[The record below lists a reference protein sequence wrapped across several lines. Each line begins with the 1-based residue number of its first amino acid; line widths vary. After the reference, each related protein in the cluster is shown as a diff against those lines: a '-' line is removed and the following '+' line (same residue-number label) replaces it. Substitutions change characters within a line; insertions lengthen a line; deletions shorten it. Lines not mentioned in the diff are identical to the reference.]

1 MGKGMWKSE
10 GLTQLAVGVGYALA
24 FFALHPLSDAH
35 WHLYAGLRLI
45 CLLLVP
51 YRYWFALFLG
61 EALPNAYV
69 VYPCLAMFGPMW
81 VAVRMVPPIILAMP
95 IVWWCR
101 SRLSIFPTKH
111 SVDIKTLLVCVLLSA
126 TVWTG
131 YSYLAV
137 SVVHV
142 ASGTFTAVP
151 LMAAGYFVGNYLGLL
166 SIVPWALIARH
177 DYKPGHLQ
185 EQLTQLLSSKLIP
198 DALGIL
204 APMILLLCWMSLRA
218 GAQEKQI
225 IEMAMFLP
233 VAWLTLKHGW
243 RAAVLGGTL
252 VIACNALLHPDT
264 PDPVLIETQLF
275 LGVAI
280 TCLFALGA
288 RISAQLLQEEE
299 ERREALELQHVARQ
313 TLHLSERRMRQTSQ
327 QLEFIAGNLHLTHS
341 RVLEHMRRIL
351 PNVESQ
357 GFYKQAVSAQNQVYR
372 LAETLHPIAWRER
385 GLPAALNET
394 IARALDEAGIAYS
407 CHITGR
413 GLSQLEAAVLTAT
426 YRMACEAIVHACS
439 RLSCTRVRL
448 VLRGGLTGGK
458 RWVVL
463 RVEGIV
469 EPDGSNPD
477 DVSEERRRLASK
489 LGASG
494 FDVSEMRSHVRIFDG
509 DLHLRPSK
517 DRTRITALLHDSA
530 KEARRFKSSAPLRL
544 VVK

>member
-1 MGKGMWKSE
+1 
-10 GLTQLAVGVGYALA
+10 
-24 FFALHPLSDAH
+24 
-35 WHLYAGLRLI
+35 
-45 CLLLVP
+45 
-51 YRYWFALFLG
+51 
-61 EALPNAYV
+61 
-69 VYPCLAMFGPMW
+69 
-81 VAVRMVPPIILAMP
+81 
-95 IVWWCR
+95 
-101 SRLSIFPTKH
+101 
-111 SVDIKTLLVCVLLSA
+111 
-126 TVWTG
+126 
-131 YSYLAV
+131 
-137 SVVHV
+137 
-142 ASGTFTAVP
+142 
-151 LMAAGYFVGNYLGLL
+151 
-166 SIVPWALIARH
+166 
-177 DYKPGHLQ
+177 
-185 EQLTQLLSSKLIP
+185 
-198 DALGIL
+198 
-204 APMILLLCWMSLRA
+204 
-218 GAQEKQI
+218 
-225 IEMAMFLP
+225 
-233 VAWLTLKHGW
+233 
-243 RAAVLGGTL
+243 
-252 VIACNALLHPDT
+252 
-264 PDPVLIETQLF
+264 
-275 LGVAI
+275 
-280 TCLFALGA
+280 
-288 RISAQLLQEEE
+288 
-299 ERREALELQHVARQ
+299 
-313 TLHLSERRMRQTSQ
+313 
-327 QLEFIAGNLHLTHS
+327 
-341 RVLEHMRRIL
+341 MRRIL

-413 GLSQLEAAVLTAT
+413 GLSQLEPSVLTAT

-469 EPDGSNPD
+469 EPDGSNPE